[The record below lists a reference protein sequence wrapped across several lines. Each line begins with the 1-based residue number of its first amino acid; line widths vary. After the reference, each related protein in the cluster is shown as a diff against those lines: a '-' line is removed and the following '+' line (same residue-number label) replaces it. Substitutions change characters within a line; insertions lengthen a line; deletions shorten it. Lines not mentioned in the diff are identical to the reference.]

1 MILVPTVI
9 ARVTVA
15 YLDHLCSLFL
25 HDNVSILSIRVLK
38 LSRDLS
44 YDYDYVSTFKLT
56 IVYLEICMSRVYT
69 VNLFCFWSFL
79 RFCFAGVSFGVW
91 QKVNM
96 DTVRIFL

>member
-15 YLDHLCSLFL
+15 YLDHFCSLFL

-44 YDYDYVSTFKLT
+44 YDDYVSIFKLT
-56 IVYLEICMSRVYT
+56 IVP
-69 VNLFCFWSFL
+69 
-79 RFCFAGVSFGVW
+79 
-91 QKVNM
+91 
-96 DTVRIFL
+96 